1 MSRTTVHSNKENE
14 KNTPSIAGSVILI
27 DDERKTIDVPQ
38 QGQVY
43 KVISSYIEE
52 QGNMEIPTGDAIVN
66 ENGQMQKGDGTV
78 IAILNPRAVKDL
90 ISYKKQRDE
99 REKKL
104 KSKVK
109 VSSKAGA
116 EIGE

>member
-1 MSRTTVHSNKENE
+1 MSRTTVHSNKESE
-14 KNTPSIAGSVILI
+14 KSAPSIAGSVIQI
-27 DDERKTIDVPQ
+27 NDKTNTIDVPQ
-38 QGQVY
+38 KGQVY

-66 ENGQMQKGDGTV
+66 ENGQMQDIDGTV
-78 IAILNPRAVKDL
+78 IVTLNPQAVKDL
-90 ISYKKQRDE
+90 NSYKEQRE
-99 REKKL
+99 EKARKL
-104 KSKVK
+104 KSKNK

>member
-1 MSRTTVHSNKENE
+1 MSRTTVHSNKESE

-66 ENGQMQKGDGTV
+66 ENGQMQKADGTV
-78 IAILNPRAVKDL
+78 IATLNPKAVKDL
-90 ISYKKQRDE
+90 ISYKKERDE
-99 REKKL
+99 KEAKL
-104 KSKVK
+104 K